1 MSIHFDSVLV
11 DVGAG
16 ASYSSTMLQS
26 GGRIARTNHLV
37 ELTGEKASSNL
48 RALSPMRLSACS
60 LDSDCML
67 IRL

>member
-48 RALSPMRLSACS
+48 RALSPLRLIACS
-60 LDSDCML
+60 LDSVFLL